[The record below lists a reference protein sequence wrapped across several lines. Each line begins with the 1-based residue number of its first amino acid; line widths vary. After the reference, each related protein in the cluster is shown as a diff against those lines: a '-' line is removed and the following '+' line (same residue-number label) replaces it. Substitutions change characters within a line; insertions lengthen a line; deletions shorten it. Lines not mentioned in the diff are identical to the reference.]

1 MLQRLSKYSFDMWDL
16 GMDIEHKLHLGA
28 QNMERNEF
36 VDTLMSLRS
45 KTTSGILKFDDRIN
59 CKDVLTQTG
68 VP

>member
-1 MLQRLSKYSFDMWDL
+1 ME
-16 GMDIEHKLHLGA
+16 IEYKLRLGA
-28 QNMERNEF
+28 RNMERNEF
-36 VDTLMSLRS
+36 VDTLTSLRS